1 MVIVKKF
8 CVHTRSRADPAIEI
22 VTNKRAERQDL
33 RTSIELK
40 RAEEDVKRAETR
52 STDVNRN
59 FSSSTGIS
67 PFSLKCQGVNARI
80 RALLLSGRA

>member
-40 RAEEDVKRAETR
+40 RAEEDVKRAERQDPRT
-52 STDVNRN
+52 SIE
-59 FSSSTGIS
+59 IS
-67 PFSLKCQGVNARI
+67 PLRRVLVPFP
-80 RALLLSGRA
+80 